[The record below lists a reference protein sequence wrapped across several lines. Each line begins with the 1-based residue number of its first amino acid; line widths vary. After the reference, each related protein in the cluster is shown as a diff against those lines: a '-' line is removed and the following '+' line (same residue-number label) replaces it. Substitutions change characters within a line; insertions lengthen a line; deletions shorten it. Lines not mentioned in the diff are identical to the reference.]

1 MLLQIEIQYIILNIK
16 FKYIVILQY
25 IVYAIYCIYATYEL
39 VINNGFF
46 NGNVH

>member
-25 IVYAIYCIYATYEL
+25 IVIL
-39 VINNGFF
+39 HNFSMNKFD
-46 NGNVH
+46 

>member
-25 IVYAIYCIYATYEL
+25 IVIIQL
-39 VINNGFF
+39 F
-46 NGNVH
+46 NTIVP